1 MAKAHAMYSTFT
13 TGEVTERLSGRVD
26 LAKYKDSLAT
36 LENGIVLPHGGIKRR
51 GGLNYVAD
59 VKAATT
65 GSELVTN
72 GTFTSDI
79 ASWTDKS
86 VGSGS
91 SIAHSTN
98 LMNIVSVDTSNYG
111 WAEQSIT
118 VVKGQ
123 RYILTFTIGTGAI
136 SVQVG
141 TTTGGEEIYASTS
154 MAAGTHTIEFTA
166 TSATSAFIGF
176 KHTTGA
182 THTLDTVTCKA
193 GTQSAKVRLIPFEFS
208 VTQPYMLEFGNL
220 YIRVYKDNGQ
230 ITNNGKPVEI
240 ATTYT
245 TADLFDIQ
253 YSQSADTLYL
263 AHKGRAPTKLTRTSD
278 TAWTLT
284 TISFTGSTFPSTFC
298 AGSAGTGTD
307 GNDKNPGAV
316 TFYNQRLYW
325 GGSND
330 DPQKIWGSTVAEFE
344 NMHQGSAT
352 ATDSVEFTLVA
363 NEVNAIQ
370 WLAEST
376 DMLCGTLG
384 GEFTI
389 SGGIDD
395 NITAT
400 NIKAVR
406 QASFGS
412 NKVTP
417 LNVGN
422 LLLFNQRAG
431 RKVRELVFNFDVD
444 GYLAPDITL
453 LAEHVTA
460 SGITDM
466 AYQQEED
473 AIVWAITADG
483 ALIGCTY
490 LRDQNVVAWH
500 RHPVGG
506 ELPLVES
513 VAVIPSADSL
523 RDELWVTVKRRVN
536 GITKRFIEYLNP
548 SIFVDSGLVL
558 NSPITIT
565 GATAANP
572 VVITAASHGFSN
584 GDLVDIK
591 SVVGMTEINGNRYK
605 VANQTTNTFDLA
617 NQTTG
622 VDINGTSFT
631 AYDSAGEVRK
641 GITTITGL
649 SHLEGATVQI
659 VGNGAVFPNATV
671 TNGEVTVSSEISE
684 AYVGLGYTTTLK
696 PSRPEFG
703 SPQGITQGKPKRWNH
718 IFVRLVNTLGINING
733 DQMPFR
739 TSADLMNAPPAL
751 FTGDKKVMN
760 LGYDKDGFIEI
771 KQEQPLDMH
780 VVAIGGDINTGE
792 QFT

>member
-1 MAKAHAMYSTFT
+1 MAKAHAMYSSFT
-13 TGEVTERLSGRVD
+13 TGEISERLEGRVD
-26 LAKYKDSLAT
+26 LAKYKDSCKT
-36 LENGIVLPHGGIKRR
+36 LENGIVMPHGGVKRR
-51 GGLNYVAD
+51 GGLHYIAD
-59 VKAATT
+59 VKPVVT

-79 ASWTDKS
+79 ASWTDKK

-123 RYILTFTIGTGAI
+123 RYILTFTFGTGAI

-141 TTTGGEEIYASTS
+141 TGTGGEQIYTSTS

-166 TSATSAFIGF
+166 ITTAAFIGF
-176 KHTTGA
+176 KHFTGA

-193 GTQSAKVRLIPFEFS
+193 GTQNAKVRLIPFEFS
-208 VTQPYMLEFGNL
+208 VTQPYILEFGNL

-230 ITNNGKPVEI
+230 ILNAGKAVEI
-240 ATTYT
+240 TTTYT
-245 TADLFDIQ
+245 TADLIDIQ
-253 YSQSADTLYL
+253 YAQSADTLYL
-263 AHKGRAPTKLTRTSD
+263 AHKGRSPRKLTRTSD

-284 TISFTGSTFPSTFC
+284 NISFTGSTFPSTFC

-307 GNDKNPGAV
+307 GNNKNPGAV

-325 GGSND
+325 GGSNT

-453 LAEHVTA
+453 LANHVSE

-473 AIVWAITADG
+473 ALVWAVTADG
-483 ALIGCTY
+483 VLIACTY

-506 ELPLVES
+506 ELTIVES
-513 VAVIPSADSL
+513 VAVIPSADTLS
-523 RDELWVTVKRRVN
+523 DELWVTVKRRIN
-536 GITKRFIEYLNP
+536 GITKRFVEYLNP
-548 SIFVDSGLVL
+548 AIYVDSGLVL

-591 SVVGMTEINGNRYK
+591 GVVGMTEINGNYYK
-605 VANQTTNTFDLA
+605 VADQTTNTFELT

-622 VDINGTSFT
+622 VDVNGSAYT
-631 AYDSAGEVRK
+631 AYDSGGEVRK
-641 GITTITGL
+641 GVTTITGL
-649 SHLEGATVQI
+649 SHLEGVTVQI
-659 VGNGAVFPNATV
+659 VGNGAVFPDATV
-671 TNGEVTVSSEISE
+671 TSGEVTVSSEVSE
-684 AYVGLGYTTTLK
+684 AYVGLAYTTTIK

-703 SPQGITQGKPKRWNH
+703 APQGITQGKPKRWNH
-718 IFVRLVNTLGINING
+718 IFVRFLNTLGAKING

-739 TSADLMNAPPAL
+739 TSADAMGSAPAL
-751 FTGDKKVMN
+751 FSGDKKVMN

-771 KQEQPLDMH
+771 KQEQALGMH
-780 VVAIGGDINTGE
+780 VIAIGGDINTGE

>member
-59 VKAATT
+59 VKAVTT

-72 GTFTSDI
+72 GTF
-79 ASWTDKS
+79 ASNITGWTDKK
-86 VGSGS
+86 VGTGS
-91 SIAHSTN
+91 SIAHATN
-98 LMNIVSVDTSNYG
+98 LMNIVSVDASNYG
-111 WAEQSIT
+111 WTEQSVT

-123 RYILTFTIGTGAI
+123 RYILTFTIATGAI
-136 SVQVG
+136 FLQIG
-141 TTTGGEEIYASTS
+141 TATGGEQIYTSTS
-154 MAAGTHTIEFTA
+154 MAVGTHTIEFTA
-166 TSATSAFIGF
+166 ITTAAFLGF
-176 KHTTGA
+176 KHFTGA

-220 YIRVYKDNGQ
+220 YIRIYKDNGQ
-230 ITNNGKPVEI
+230 ILSAGKPVEI
-240 ATTYT
+240 TTTYT

-253 YSQSADTLYL
+253 YAQSADTLYL
-263 AHKGRAPTKLTRTSD
+263 AHKGRSPRKLTRTSD

-284 TISFTGSTFPSTFC
+284 NISFTGSTFPSTFC

-307 GNDKNPGAV
+307 GNNKNPGAV
-316 TFYNQRLYW
+316 TFYNQRVYW
-325 GGSND
+325 GGSNN

-453 LAEHVTA
+453 LAEHVTS
-460 SGITDM
+460 SGVTDM

-473 AIVWAITADG
+473 SIVWAVTADG

-506 ELPLVES
+506 ELTLVES

-536 GITKRFIEYLNP
+536 GITKRFVEYLNP
-548 SIFVDSGLVL
+548 DIFVDSGLMLDNPV
-558 NSPITIT
+558 TIT
-565 GATAANP
+565 GITAANP
-572 VVITAASHGFSN
+572 VVVTASSHGFEN
-584 GDLVDIK
+584 GDLVDLK
-591 SVVGMTEINGNRYK
+591 DVVGMTEVNGNRYK
-605 VANQTTNTFDLA
+605 VADKTTNTFELT
-617 NQTTG
+617 NQTTS
-622 VDINGTSFT
+622 VDINGSAFT
-631 AYDSAGEVRK
+631 AYDSAGKARK
-641 GITTITGL
+641 GVTSITGL
-649 SHLEGATVQI
+649 SHLEGSSVQI
-659 VGNGAVFPNATV
+659 VGNGAVFPTATV
-671 TNGEVTVSSEISE
+671 TDGTVTTATEVSE
-684 AYVGLGYTTTLK
+684 AYVGLGYITTIK

-703 SPQGITQGKPKRWNH
+703 SPQGVTQGKPKRWNH
-718 IFVRLVNTLGINING
+718 IFVRLVNTIGIKING

-739 TSADLMNAPPAL
+739 TSADLMNSPPAS

-760 LGYDKDGFIEI
+760 LGFDKDGFIEI

>member
-1 MAKAHAMYSTFT
+1 MAKAHAMYSSFT
-13 TGEVTERLSGRVD
+13 TGEISERLEGRVD
-26 LAKYKDSLAT
+26 LAKYKDSCKT
-36 LENGIVLPHGGIKRR
+36 LENGIVMPHGGIKRR
-51 GGLNYVAD
+51 GGLNYIAD
-59 VKAATT
+59 VKPVVT

-79 ASWTDKS
+79 ASWTDKK

-123 RYILTFTIGTGAI
+123 RYILTFTFGTGAI

-141 TTTGGEEIYASTS
+141 TATGGEQIYESTS
-154 MAAGTHTIEFTA
+154 MVAGTHTIEFTA
-166 TSATSAFIGF
+166 ITTAAFIGF
-176 KHTTGA
+176 KHFTGA

-230 ITNNGKPVEI
+230 ILNAGKAVEI
-240 ATTYT
+240 TTTYT

-253 YSQSADTLYL
+253 YAQSADTLYL
-263 AHKGRAPTKLTRTSD
+263 AHKGRAPKKLTRTSD

-307 GNDKNPGAV
+307 GNNKNPGAV

-325 GGSND
+325 GGSNT

-453 LAEHVTA
+453 LAEGVTE

-466 AYQQEED
+466 AYQQEAD
-473 AIVWAITADG
+473 ALVWAVTADG
-483 ALIGCTY
+483 VLIACTY

-506 ELPLVES
+506 ELTIVES
-513 VAVIPSADSL
+513 VAVIPSADTLS
-523 RDELWVTVKRRVN
+523 DELWVTVKRRIN
-536 GITKRFIEYLNP
+536 GITKRFVEYLNP
-548 SIFVDSGLVL
+548 SIYVDSGLVL

-572 VVITAASHGFSN
+572 VVITASSHGLSN

-591 SVVGMTEINGNRYK
+591 GVVGMTEINGNRYK
-605 VANQTTNTFDLA
+605 VADQATNTFELTD
-617 NQTTG
+617 QTTG
-622 VDINGTSFT
+622 VDVNGSAYT
-631 AYDSAGEVRK
+631 AYDSGGEVRK
-641 GITTITGL
+641 GVTTITGL
-649 SHLEGATVQI
+649 SHLEGTTVQI
-659 VGNGAVFPNATV
+659 VGNGAVFPDATV
-671 TNGEVTVSSEISE
+671 TSGEVTVSSEVSE
-684 AYVGLGYTTTLK
+684 AYVGLAYTTTIK

-703 SPQGITQGKPKRWNH
+703 SPQGITQAKPKRWNH
-718 IFVRLVNTLGINING
+718 IFVRFLNTLGATING

-739 TSADLMNAPPAL
+739 TSADAMGSAPAS
-751 FTGDKKVMN
+751 FSGDKKVMN

-771 KQEQPLDMH
+771 KQEQALGMH
-780 VVAIGGDINTGE
+780 VIAIGGDINTGE

>member
-1 MAKAHAMYSTFT
+1 MAKAHAMYSSFT
-13 TGEVTERLSGRVD
+13 TGEITDRLEGRVD
-26 LAKYKDSLAT
+26 LAKYKDSCKT
-36 LENGIVLPHGGIKRR
+36 LENGIVMPHGGIKRR

-59 VKAATT
+59 VKPTVT

-72 GTFTSDI
+72 GTFDSNITG
-79 ASWTDKS
+79 WTDKS
-86 VGSGS
+86 VGTG

-98 LMNIVSVDTSNYG
+98 LMNIVSTDASNYG

-123 RYILTFTIGTGAI
+123 RYILTFTIGTGAV

-141 TTTGGEEIYASTS
+141 TATGGEQIYASTS

-166 TSATSAFIGF
+166 ITTAAFIGF
-176 KHTTGA
+176 KHTTSA

-193 GTQSAKVRLIPFEFS
+193 GAQDAKVRLIPFEFS
-208 VTQPYMLEFGNL
+208 VTQPYILEFGNL

-230 ITNNGKPVEI
+230 ILNNGKPVEI
-240 ATTYT
+240 TTTYT

-253 YSQSADTLYL
+253 YAQSADTLYL
-263 AHKGRAPTKLTRTSD
+263 AHKGRAPRKLTRTSD

-284 TISFTGSTFPSTFC
+284 TISFTGATFPSTFC
-298 AGSAGTGTD
+298 AGAAGTGSD
-307 GNDKNPGAV
+307 GNNKNPGAV

-330 DPQKIWGSTVAEFE
+330 DPQKIWGSVVAEFE
-344 NMHQGSAT
+344 NMHQGSA
-352 ATDSVEFTLVA
+352 AADDSLEFTLVA

-376 DMLCGTLG
+376 DLLCGTLG

-389 SGGIDD
+389 TGGQDD
-395 NITAT
+395 NITPT

-453 LAEHVTA
+453 LAEHVTT

-473 AIVWAITADG
+473 ALVWAVTADG
-483 ALIGCTY
+483 ALIACTY

-506 ELPLVES
+506 ELTLVES

-536 GITKRFIEYLNP
+536 GITKRFVEYLNP
-548 SIFVDSGLVL
+548 SIYVDSGLVL
-558 NSPITIT
+558 DNPITIT

-572 VVITAASHGFSN
+572 VVITANSHGLSN
-584 GDLVDIK
+584 GDIVDIK
-591 SVVGMTEINGNRYK
+591 DVVGMTEINGNRYK
-605 VANQTTNTFDLA
+605 VADKTTNTFELT

-622 VDINGTSFT
+622 ADINGSAFT
-631 AYDSAGEVRK
+631 AYDSGGKARK
-641 GITTITGL
+641 GVTTITGL
-649 SHLEGATVQI
+649 SHLEGAAVQI
-659 VGNGAVFPNATV
+659 VGNGAVFPSATV
-671 TNGEVTVSSEISE
+671 TSGEVTVSSSVSE
-684 AYVGLGYTTTLK
+684 AYVGLGYTTTIK

-718 IFVRLVNTLGINING
+718 IFVRLLNTLGAKING

-739 TSADLMNAPPAL
+739 TSSDAMGSAPSL
-751 FTGDKKVMN
+751 FSGDKKVMN
-760 LGYDKDGFIEI
+760 LGYDRDGFVEI
-771 KQEQPLDMH
+771 KQEQALDMH
-780 VVAIGGDINTGE
+780 VVAIGGDINSGE
-792 QFT
+792 QFS

>member
-1 MAKAHAMYSTFT
+1 MAKAHAMYSSFT
-13 TGEVTERLSGRVD
+13 TGEISERLEGRVD
-26 LAKYKDSLAT
+26 LAKYKDSCKT
-36 LENGIVLPHGGIKRR
+36 LENGIVMPHGGIKRR
-51 GGLNYVAD
+51 GGLNYIAD
-59 VKAATT
+59 VKPVVT

-79 ASWTDKS
+79 ASWTDKK

-123 RYILTFTIGTGAI
+123 RYILTFTFGTGAI

-141 TTTGGEEIYASTS
+141 TATGGEQVYTSTS

-166 TSATSAFIGF
+166 ITTAAFIGF
-176 KHTTGA
+176 KHFSGA

-230 ITNNGKPVEI
+230 ILNAGKAVEI
-240 ATTYT
+240 TTTYT

-253 YSQSADTLYL
+253 YAQSADTLFL
-263 AHKGRAPTKLTRTSD
+263 SHKGRAPRKLTRTSD

-307 GNDKNPGAV
+307 GNNKNPGAV

-325 GGSND
+325 GGSNT

-453 LAEHVTA
+453 LAQHVTE

-473 AIVWAITADG
+473 ALVWAITADG
-483 ALIGCTY
+483 VLIACTY

-506 ELPLVES
+506 ELTIVES
-513 VAVIPSADSL
+513 VAVIPSEDTL
-523 RDELWVTVKRRVN
+523 CVDLWVTVKRRVN
-536 GITKRFIEYLNP
+536 GITKRFVEYLNP
-548 SIFVDSGLVL
+548 SIYVDSGLVL
-558 NSPITIT
+558 NNPITIT

-572 VVITAASHGFSN
+572 VVITASSHGLSN

-591 SVVGMTEINGNRYK
+591 GVVGMTEINGNRYK
-605 VANQTTNTFDLA
+605 VADQTTNTFELT
-617 NQTTG
+617 NQTTS
-622 VDINGTSFT
+622 VDVNGSAYT
-631 AYDSAGEVRK
+631 AYDSGGEVRK
-641 GITTITGL
+641 GVTTITGL
-649 SHLEGATVQI
+649 SHLEGVTVQI
-659 VGNGAVFPNATV
+659 VGNGAVFPDATV
-671 TNGEVTVSSEISE
+671 TSGEVTVSSEVSE
-684 AYVGLGYTTTLK
+684 AYVGLAYTTTIK

-703 SPQGITQGKPKRWNH
+703 SPQGITQAKPKRWNH
-718 IFVRLVNTLGINING
+718 IFVRFLNTLGAKING

-739 TSADLMNAPPAL
+739 TSADAMGSAPAL
-751 FTGDKKVMN
+751 FSGDKKVMN

-771 KQEQPLDMH
+771 KQEQALGMH
-780 VVAIGGDINTGE
+780 VIAIGGDINTGE

>member
-36 LENGIVLPHGGIKRR
+36 LENGVVLPHGGIKRR

-59 VKAATT
+59 VKAVIT
-65 GSELVTN
+65 GAELVTN
-72 GTFTSDI
+72 GTFDSNITG
-79 ASWTDKS
+79 WTDKK

-91 SIAHSTN
+91 SIAHATN
-98 LMNIVSVDTSNYG
+98 LMNIVSVDASNYG
-111 WAEQSIT
+111 WAEQSVT

-136 SVQVG
+136 FLQIG
-141 TTTGGEEIYASTS
+141 TATGGEQIYTSTS
-154 MAAGTHTIEFTA
+154 MAAGTHTVEFTA
-166 TSATSAFIGF
+166 ITTAAFIGF
-176 KHTTGA
+176 KHFTGA

-220 YIRVYKDNGQ
+220 YIRVYKDNAQ
-230 ITNNGKPVEI
+230 VLSAGKPVEI
-240 ATTYT
+240 TTTYT

-253 YSQSADTLYL
+253 YAQSADTLYL
-263 AHKGRAPTKLTRTSD
+263 AHKGRAPKKLTRTSD
-278 TAWTLT
+278 VAWSLT

-307 GNDKNPGAV
+307 GNDQNPGAV
-316 TFYNQRLYW
+316 TFFNQRVYW

-330 DPQKIWGSTVAEFE
+330 DPQKIWGSTVADFE

-389 SGGIDD
+389 SGGVDD

-453 LAEHVTA
+453 LAEHVSA

-473 AIVWAITADG
+473 SIVWAVTADG

-506 ELPLVES
+506 ELTLVES

-536 GITKRFIEYLNP
+536 GITKRFVEYLNP
-548 SIFVDSGLVL
+548 DIFVDSGLTLDNPV
-558 NSPITIT
+558 TIT
-565 GATAANP
+565 GITAANP
-572 VVITAASHGFSN
+572 VVVTAASHGFVN

-591 SVVGMTEINGNRYK
+591 DVVGMTEVNGNRYK
-605 VANQTTNTFDLA
+605 VADKTTNTFELT

-622 VDINGTSFT
+622 VDINGSAYT
-631 AYDSAGEVRK
+631 AYDSAGKVRK
-641 GITTITGL
+641 GVTTITGL
-649 SHLEGATVQI
+649 SHLEGSSVQI

-671 TNGEVTVSSEISE
+671 TNGEVTTATEVSE

-718 IFVRLVNTLGINING
+718 IFVRLVNTLGITING

-739 TSADLMNAPPAL
+739 TSADLLNSPPAS

>member
-1 MAKAHAMYSTFT
+1 MAKAHAMYSSFT
-13 TGEVTERLSGRVD
+13 TGEITERLEGRVD
-26 LAKYKDSLAT
+26 LAKYKDSCKT
-36 LENGIVLPHGGIKRR
+36 LENGIVMPHGGIKRR

-59 VKAATT
+59 VKPTTT

-72 GTFTSDI
+72 GTFDSNITG
-79 ASWTDKS
+79 WTNKS

-98 LMNIVSVDTSNYG
+98 LMNIVSVDASNYG

-123 RYILTFTIGTGAI
+123 RYMLTFTIGTGAV

-141 TTTGGEEIYASTS
+141 TATGGEQVYASTS

-166 TSATSAFIGF
+166 ITTAAFIGF

-182 THTLDTVTCKA
+182 THTLDTVTCQA
-193 GTQSAKVRLIPFEFS
+193 GAQDAKVRLIPFEFS

-220 YIRVYKDNGQ
+220 YIRVHKDNGQ
-230 ITNNGKPVEI
+230 ILSSGKPVEI
-240 ATTYT
+240 TTTYT
-245 TADLFDIQ
+245 TADLFDLQ
-253 YSQSADTLYL
+253 YSQSADTLYI
-263 AHKGRAPTKLTRTSD
+263 AHKGRAPKKLTRSSD
-278 TAWTLT
+278 TSWTLT
-284 TISFTGSTFPSTFC
+284 TISFTGSTFPSSFC

-307 GNDKNPGAV
+307 GNNKNPGAV

-325 GGSND
+325 GGSNT
-330 DPQKIWGSTVAEFE
+330 DPQKIWGSAVADFE
-344 NMHQGSAT
+344 NMHQGSA
-352 ATDSVEFTLVA
+352 AADDSLEFTLVA

-370 WLAEST
+370 WLSEST
-376 DMLCGTLG
+376 DLLCGTLG

-389 SGGIDD
+389 TGGQDD
-395 NITAT
+395 NITPT

-453 LAEHVTA
+453 LAEHVTT

-473 AIVWAITADG
+473 ALVWAVTADG
-483 ALIGCTY
+483 ALIACTY

-536 GITKRFIEYLNP
+536 GITKRFVEYLNP
-548 SIFVDSGLVL
+548 SIYVDSGLVL
-558 NSPITIT
+558 DNPITIT
-565 GATAANP
+565 GATSANP
-572 VVITAASHGFSN
+572 VVITASSHGLLN

-591 SVVGMTEINGNRYK
+591 DVVGMTEINGNRYK
-605 VANQTTNTFDLA
+605 VADKTTNTFELT

-622 VDINGTSFT
+622 ADINGSAFT
-631 AYDSAGEVRK
+631 AYDSGGKARK

-659 VGNGAVFPNATV
+659 VGNGAVFPSAVV
-671 TNGEVTVSSEISE
+671 TSGEVTVSSAVSE
-684 AYVGLGYTTTLK
+684 AYVGLGYTTTIK

-703 SPQGITQGKPKRWNH
+703 SPQGITQGKQKRWNH
-718 IFVRLVNTLGINING
+718 IFVRFLNTLGAKING

-739 TSADLMNAPPAL
+739 TSSDAMGSAPSL
-751 FTGDKKVMN
+751 FSGDKKVMN

-771 KQEQPLDMH
+771 KQEQALDMH
-780 VVAIGGDINTGE
+780 VVAIGGDINSGE
-792 QFT
+792 QFS

>member
-1 MAKAHAMYSTFT
+1 MAKAHAMYSSFT
-13 TGEVTERLSGRVD
+13 TGEISERLEGRVD
-26 LAKYKDSLAT
+26 LAKYKDSCKT
-36 LENGIVLPHGGIKRR
+36 LENGIVMPHGGIKRR
-51 GGLNYVAD
+51 GGLHYIAD
-59 VKAATT
+59 VKPVVT

-79 ASWTDKS
+79 ASWTDKK

-123 RYILTFTIGTGAI
+123 RYILTFTFGTGAI

-141 TTTGGEEIYASTS
+141 TATGGEQIYESTS

-166 TSATSAFIGF
+166 ITTAAFIGF
-176 KHTTGA
+176 KHFTGA

-208 VTQPYMLEFGNL
+208 VTQPYILEFGNL

-230 ITNNGKPVEI
+230 ILNAGKAVEI
-240 ATTYT
+240 TTTYT

-253 YSQSADTLYL
+253 YAQSADTLYL
-263 AHKGRAPTKLTRTSD
+263 AHKERSPRKLTRSSD

-284 TISFTGSTFPSTFC
+284 NISFTGSTFPSTFC
-298 AGSAGTGTD
+298 AGSAGTGSD

-453 LAEHVTA
+453 LAQHVTE

-473 AIVWAITADG
+473 ALVWAITADG
-483 ALIGCTY
+483 VLIACTY

-506 ELPLVES
+506 ELTIVES
-513 VAVIPSADSL
+513 VAVIPSADTLS
-523 RDELWVTVKRRVN
+523 DELWVTVKRRIN
-536 GITKRFIEYLNP
+536 GITKRFVEYLNP
-548 SIFVDSGLVL
+548 SIYVDSGLVL

-591 SVVGMTEINGNRYK
+591 GVVGMTEINGNRYK
-605 VANQTTNTFDLA
+605 VADQATNTFELT

-622 VDINGTSFT
+622 VDVNGSAYT
-631 AYDSAGEVRK
+631 AYDSGGEVRK
-641 GITTITGL
+641 GVTTITGL

-671 TNGEVTVSSEISE
+671 TSGEVTVSSEVSE
-684 AYVGLGYTTTLK
+684 AYVGLAYTTTIK

-703 SPQGITQGKPKRWNH
+703 SPQGITQAKPKRWNH
-718 IFVRLVNTLGINING
+718 IFVRFLNTLGAKING

-739 TSADLMNAPPAL
+739 TSADAMGSAPAL
-751 FTGDKKVMN
+751 FSGDKKVMN
-760 LGYDKDGFIEI
+760 LGYDKDGLIEI
-771 KQEQPLDMH
+771 KQEQALGMH
-780 VVAIGGDINTGE
+780 VIAIGGDLNIGE